1 MGVALSALI
10 LSTTTPAFAS
20 GGADPTYVAVDV
32 LVARP
37 ISFAATVVGSALFV
51 VSLPVAAISHSVKT
65 TSNVLVVAPAKDVF
79 VRPIGDLDDWL
90 SYWSPPG

>member
-1 MGVALSALI
+1 
-10 LSTTTPAFAS
+10 
-20 GGADPTYVAVDV
+20 
-32 LVARP
+32 VARP